1 MANTPREKDIPRI
14 PTVLR
19 FYQVMAYITGT
30 FLLLLIAEMVLKY
43 MLNRDTWAFVAPSMV
58 FDPLSGQQ
66 IFAEPGFEIE
76 AFGPHGFV
84 ALVPSDSVTAWNLSL
99 TILVVHG
106 WLYVV
111 YLFASYRLWNVM
123 RWRFVDF
130 LLLALGG
137 IVPVLSFVLESIFT
151 RRVRRFLAPHSVG
164 ARTAAAGPAST
175 GGYA

>member
-1 MANTPREKDIPRI
+1 MANAPREKDIPRI
-14 PTVLR
+14 PPALR

-43 MLNRDTWAFVAPSMV
+43 MINRDTWTFVAPSMV
-58 FDPLSGQQ
+58 FDPLTGQQ

-76 AFGPHGFV
+76 ALGSHGVV

-123 RWRFVDF
+123 RWRFLDF

-151 RRVRRFLAPHSVG
+151 RRVRRFLAEHP
-164 ARTAAAGPAST
+164 ADTRTTSAVSAST
-175 GGYA
+175 GGPA